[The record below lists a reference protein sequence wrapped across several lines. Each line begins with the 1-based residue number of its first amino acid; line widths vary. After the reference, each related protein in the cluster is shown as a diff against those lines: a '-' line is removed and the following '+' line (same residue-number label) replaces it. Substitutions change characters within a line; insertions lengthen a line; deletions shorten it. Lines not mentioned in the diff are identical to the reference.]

1 MMYTHLPDGK
11 HQLSITGPEFADIAD
26 LVVSLAELGGDA
38 RLISFKLFDDLH
50 LQGVVDTV
58 IGNPDGMEMALERV
72 YNRASDGTFQIIFPD
87 YKYCAIANLLLD
99 AFESGDNAESAARK
113 LFNALGFQ
121 EAFKSFMS
129 SAEGRD
135 IFMRTSPEEGHA

>member
-99 AFESGDNAESAARK
+99 ALRVRETMQNWQPANY
-113 LFNALGFQ
+113 LTPWGF
-121 EAFKSFMS
+121 KKRSN
-129 SAEGRD
+129 
-135 IFMRTSPEEGHA
+135 HL